1 MIISKPRPYHGWQW
15 PSPYYKRMKNIQ
27 DNINKWIIE
36 AQSDHNDGWTK
47 QYYRDE
53 LQKIYDRLN
62 QLEFILKNKNAEK
75 SN

>member
-1 MIISKPRPYHGWQW
+1 MSTETI
-15 PSPYYKRMKNIQ
+15 
-27 DNINKWIIE
+27 DKWIIE
-36 AQSDHNDGWTK
+36 ATSNHNDGWTK

-62 QLEFILKNKNAEK
+62 QLEFILKNKNGEE